1 MVLLYWASVDTAPAK
16 DVKAAEPRKA
26 NAAEDAAADSAAGS
40 AGPAAT
46 SDRRKLLTE
55 SLRRELWQKTGV
67 GPAEVTEAEFGAA
80 LEAIGAKHN
89 YGLEPG
95 RQASLSER
103 EAFWRALHL
112 EDLGLAQGCA
122 LGRDAAWQRFI
133 SQFRMPLIRTSQ
145 GLTRSAALGEE
156 LADALYAELFGI
168 AERDGERRSP
178 LERYS
183 GRGSLLSWLRA
194 MMVQQ
199 RVNQY
204 RKTHRETPLDEIE
217 PAAPPPQDPEPD
229 ASQNLRMALP
239 DALAGLAAEERFLLS
254 AYYLD
259 GHTLLE
265 VSRVLGVHE
274 ATVSR
279 KLKRATKHVR
289 TKLLRALAARGLSR
303 RAAEEALGSDP
314 RDVDVN
320 LRKLL
325 QNPGGETYSFRERPS

>member
-1 MVLLYWASVDTAPAK
+1 MAEAAEGVAPEA
-16 DVKAAEPRKA
+16 VAEPRKQ
-26 NAAEDAAADSAAGS
+26 
-40 AGPAAT
+40 AAT
-46 SDRRKLLTE
+46 TAPHAPLPE
-55 SLRRELWQKTGV
+55 SLRHELWQRAGA
-67 GPAEVTEAEFGAA
+67 GPSELTEAEFGAA

-89 YGLEPG
+89 YGVEPG
-95 RQASLSER
+95 RPASSRER
-103 EAFWRALHL
+103 EAFWRTLYL
-112 EDLGLAQGCA
+112 EDLALAQGCA
-122 LGRDAAWQRFI
+122 LGREAAWQRFVA
-133 SQFRMPLIRTSQ
+133 QFRNPLIRSAQ

-156 LADALYAELFGI
+156 LADTLYGELFGI
-168 AERDGERRSP
+168 AERDGARKSP

-194 MMVQQ
+194 MMAQQ

-204 RKTHRETPLDEIE
+204 RKTYRETPLEEIE
-217 PAAPPPQDPEPD
+217 PPAAVPVEPEPD
-229 ASQNLRMALP
+229 ALENLRVALP
-239 DALAGLAAEERFLLS
+239 HALAGLSAEERFLLS

-279 KLKRATKHVR
+279 KLKRATRQVR
-289 TKLLRALAARGLSR
+289 KDLLRALTARGLSR
-303 RAAEEALGSDP
+303 GAAEEALGSDP

-325 QNPGGETYSFRERPS
+325 QNSSGESYSFQERPS